1 MNENK
6 KPKVF
11 KVLKVIAPIL
21 LVLGIIL
28 IILGTAVFPQ
38 TWGGNA
44 VAPNA
49 AFFAPGMIIAFFS
62 IPCFVFAYMPSINK
76 TMIKTAK
83 YLQDDNKEDLT
94 DMADTAADITSNAV
108 TKTVRA
114 VKKGLADTKYCRHC
128 GEQIEADSKFC
139 KHCGKEQ

>member
-21 LVLGIIL
+21 LLVGIVL

-38 TWGGNA
+38 TWGGRA
-44 VAPNA
+44 VGPNPA
-49 AFFAPGMIIAFFS
+49 LFVPGMIIAFSS
-62 IPCFVFAYMPSINK
+62 IPCFFIGYMTNINK

-83 YLQDDNKEDLT
+83 YIQEDNKEDLT
-94 DMADTAADITSNAV
+94 DMANTSADIASGAV
-108 TKTVRA
+108 TKTA
-114 VKKGLADTKYCRHC
+114 KAIKEGLKEYKYCRHC
-128 GEQIEADSKFC
+128 GKKVEEDSKFC